1 MGLPAGRTLAA
12 IESDFWDVLMDIR
25 KEARR
30 RVPLVDDFIPLAE
43 RLLGE
48 WRAGASGVAPEEV
61 VEADVVRLRSELD
74 EARDGERPP
83 KVPWVSNSSIEQ
95 ESAARRARASDALS
109 QTSEPSAT
117 IKVVV
122 DHKGNVIG
130 VGDNVTPAAG
140 DQPIQLRG
148 NG

>member
-1 MGLPAGRTLAA
+1 
-12 IESDFWDVLMDIR
+12 
-25 KEARR
+25 
-30 RVPLVDDFIPLAE
+30 
-43 RLLGE
+43 
-48 WRAGASGVAPEEV
+48 
-61 VEADVVRLRSELD
+61 
-74 EARDGERPP
+74 
-83 KVPWVSNSSIEQ
+83 VSNSSIEQ